1 MEPSPARPRRS
12 NPLKGLVRAGIRRGL
27 RHQGVRAVVAAEL
40 KRLGPTTVQAPT
52 PSALPGLAEPFVDR
66 HGAVHPLDPTL
77 RDRLKPGWRVML
89 DPVAV
94 AEPPND
100 EALRK
105 RATNAQRVVGEAR
118 RLVETIAGKP
128 LGGRILEI
136 GCFDGSAAYE
146 LARIPGSAI
155 VATDLARYYLVQR
168 PGDPDT
174 ADLTGQQ
181 DWLAALR
188 ERARIVAGASPGS
201 VEFLEDDI
209 TESAL
214 EPASFDA
221 IVSFEVLEHVR
232 RPRAALAAMARLL
245 RPGGVIYHDYNS
257 FFSAIGGHSLCT
269 LDFPWGHARLDA
281 GDFERYLVEKRPAE
295 AEQANRFYTESL
307 NRLTIGDLRAD
318 AAAAGL
324 AVLAV
329 LPWHDRAR
337 AAEVS
342 PDVLAE
348 VRRIYPA
355 VTVEDLLATFIAF
368 VAIA

>member
-1 MEPSPARPRRS
+1 
-12 NPLKGLVRAGIRRGL
+12 VL
-27 RHQGVRAVVAAEL
+27 RHQGIRAVVAAEL
-40 KRLGPTTVQAPT
+40 KRLGPTTVPASPAPVV
-52 PSALPGLAEPFVDR
+52 PELAHPFVDR
-66 HGAVHPLDPTL
+66 HGVGHPLDPAL
-77 RDRLKPGWRVML
+77 RDRLKPGLRVML

-100 EALRK
+100 GALRK
-105 RATNAQRVVGEAR
+105 RAVNAARVVGEAR
-118 RLVETIAGKP
+118 RLVDTIAGRP

-146 LARIPGSAI
+146 LARIPGSTV

-168 PGDPDT
+168 PGDPKA
-174 ADLTGQQ
+174 ADLEGQQ
-181 DWLAALR
+181 AWLAELR
-188 ERARIVAGASPGS
+188 ERARIVAGASAGS
-201 VEFLEDDI
+201 VDFLEDDI
-209 TESAL
+209 TASRL
-214 EPASFDA
+214 EPGSFDA
-221 IVSFEVLEHVR
+221 IVSFEVLEHVQD
-232 RPRAALAAMARLL
+232 PRAALAAMARLL
-245 RPGGVIYHDYNS
+245 RPGGVLYHDYNS

-281 GDFERYLVEKRPAE
+281 ADFERYVVEKRPAE
-295 AEQANRFYTESL
+295 AEQANRFYTQNL
-307 NRLTIGDLRAD
+307 NRMTMADLRAD

-329 LPWHDRAR
+329 LPWNDRPR

-348 VRRIYPA
+348 VRRTYPA

-368 VAIA
+368 VAVA

>member
-1 MEPSPARPRRS
+1 M
-12 NPLKGLVRAGIRRGL
+12 
-27 RHQGVRAVVAAEL
+27 VAAEL
-40 KRLGPTTVQAPT
+40 KRLGPTSAQAPT
-52 PSALPGLAEPFVDR
+52 PNVPPALTVPFVDR
-66 HGAVHPLDPTL
+66 YGVGHPLDPTL

-105 RATNAQRVVGEAR
+105 RSVNAQRVVGEAR
-118 RLVETIAGKP
+118 RLVEAFAGKP

-136 GCFDGSAAYE
+136 GCFDGSAAYD
-146 LARIPGSAI
+146 LARIPGSTV
-155 VATDLARYYLVQR
+155 VATDLARYYLIQR

-174 ADLTGQQ
+174 ADLAGQQ
-181 DWLAALR
+181 AWLATLR
-188 ERARIVAGASPGS
+188 ERARVVAGAAPGS

-221 IVSFEVLEHVR
+221 IVSFEVLEHVQQ
-232 RPRAALAAMARLL
+232 PRAALTAMARLL
-245 RPGGVIYHDYNS
+245 RPGGVIYHDYNP

-295 AEQANRFYTESL
+295 AEQANRFFTQNL
-307 NRLTIGDLRAD
+307 NRLTMADLRAD

-324 AVLAV
+324 QALAV
-329 LPWHDRAR
+329 LPWHDRSR
-337 AAEVS
+337 AADVS

-348 VRRIYPA
+348 VRRTYPA
-355 VTVEDLLATFIAF
+355 ATVEDLLATFIAF
-368 VAIA
+368 VAVA

>member
-1 MEPSPARPRRS
+1 
-12 NPLKGLVRAGIRRGL
+12 
-27 RHQGVRAVVAAEL
+27 
-40 KRLGPTTVQAPT
+40 
-52 PSALPGLAEPFVDR
+52 
-66 HGAVHPLDPTL
+66 
-77 RDRLKPGWRVML
+77 ML

-94 AEPPND
+94 AEPPDD

-105 RATNAQRVVGEAR
+105 RSTNAARVVGEAR
-118 RLVETIAGKP
+118 RLVDTIAGKP

-146 LARIPGSAI
+146 LARIPGSTV
-155 VATDLARYYLVQR
+155 VATDLARYYLIQR
-168 PGDPDT
+168 PGDADT

-181 DWLAALR
+181 AWLAALR

-221 IVSFEVLEHVR
+221 IVSFEVLEHVQD
-232 RPRAALAAMARLL
+232 PRAALAAMRRLL
-245 RPGGVIYHDYNS
+245 RPGGVVYHDYNS

-281 GDFERYLVEKRPAE
+281 GDFERYLAEKRPAE
-295 AEQANRFYTESL
+295 VEQANRFYTESL
-307 NRLTIGDLRAD
+307 NRLTVADLRAD

-324 AVLAV
+324 EVLAV
-329 LPWHDRAR
+329 LPWHDRTR

-348 VRRIYPA
+348 VRRTYPA

-368 VAIA
+368 VAVA